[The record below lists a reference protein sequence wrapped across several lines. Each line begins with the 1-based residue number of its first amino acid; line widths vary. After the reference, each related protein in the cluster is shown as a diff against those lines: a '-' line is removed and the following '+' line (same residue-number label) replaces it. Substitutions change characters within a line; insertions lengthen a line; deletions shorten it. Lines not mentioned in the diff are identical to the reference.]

1 MKRVEGCKM
10 TVALI
15 LAGGIKSELATH
27 QQVIVE
33 DALIRIANRYMVEY
47 VVDALQGSPYI
58 EKVII
63 AGPLQQL
70 EKVYAKST
78 FVQIT
83 ANGKTTVQSFLNA
96 YQLVAP
102 EYEQLLV
109 VTSDLPLL
117 TTEAVN
123 HFLET
128 CQGLEGDFF
137 YPIVSRE
144 VNENK
149 YPGVERTYVHL
160 KEGLFTGGNLL
171 LVKSEVVD
179 RCIFEA
185 EELIR
190 LRKKPLSLAAH
201 LGWKL
206 LFFYLLRRL
215 SIEDA
220 EKELSRLLGGVKGV
234 GVISPYPEIGIDVDK
249 PSDLAFVEKVL
260 CS

>member
-1 MKRVEGCKM
+1 M
-10 TVALI
+10 TVALV
-15 LAGGIKSELATH
+15 LAGGLKSELATQ
-27 QQVIVE
+27 QQVFAE
-33 DALIRIANRYMVEY
+33 DALIRIANRHMVEY

-70 EKVYAKST
+70 EKVYAKSN

-83 ANGKTTVQSFLNA
+83 PNGETTVQSFLNA
-96 YQLVAP
+96 YNLVSP
-102 EYEQLLV
+102 ECEQILA

-117 TTEAVN
+117 TTNAVN
-123 HFLET
+123 CFLET
-128 CQGLEGDFF
+128 CQSLEGDFF

-144 VNENK
+144 VNEGK

-160 KEGLFTGGNLL
+160 KEGLFTGGNLIL
-171 LVKSEVVD
+171 IKSEIVAG
-179 RCIFEA
+179 CILEA

-190 LRKKPLSLAAH
+190 LRKKPFSLAAH

-206 LFFYLLRRL
+206 LFFYIFKRL

-220 EKELSRLLGGVKGV
+220 EKEVSRLLGGVKGV
-234 GVISPYPEIGIDVDK
+234 GVISPFPEIGIDVDK
-249 PSDLAFVEKVL
+249 PSDLALVEKVL